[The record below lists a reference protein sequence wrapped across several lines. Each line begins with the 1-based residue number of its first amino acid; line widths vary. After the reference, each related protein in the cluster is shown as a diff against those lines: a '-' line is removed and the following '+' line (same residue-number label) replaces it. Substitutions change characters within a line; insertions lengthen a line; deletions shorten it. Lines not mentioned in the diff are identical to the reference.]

1 MQIISIQDD
10 KRFLYFI
17 NQHVDRTDFRF
28 KYLISF
34 LNMAFGRGEAT
45 VTGNTSI
52 YKLRDEWVIY
62 IETER
67 QLFIYGSDNPVII
80 DALSNNINLEM
91 FAGYEIMG
99 DYDLVYRLLHHQN
112 AQGYTIIKD
121 RIFYT
126 LGHSDK
132 LLQALD
138 DTQPNQNDIDEL
150 TKMMLDYY
158 VEEYDGTR
166 SKTEEMIRPTIVKHI
181 NRNSIHIYRE
191 AGIIKSFCTVINP
204 DVGILYTKPDFRNQH
219 IGKRLLSTCSRVI
232 LTQKNTCFVMTD
244 MKNIP
249 SNKICVDIG
258 YEEISKHTNIRL

>member
-10 KRFLYFI
+10 QRFLDFI
-17 NQHVDRTDFRF
+17 KQKINRTDFRF
-28 KYLISF
+28 KYLVSF

-45 VTGNTSI
+45 IMENTSI
-52 YKLRDEWVIY
+52 YKLGDGWVIY
-62 IETER
+62 IETEGK
-67 QLFIYGSDNPVII
+67 LFIYGSDNPTII
-80 DALSNNINLEM
+80 DALSNNINFEM

-99 DYDLVYRLLHHQN
+99 DYDLVYRLLQDKNTH
-112 AQGYTIIKD
+112 GYTVIKD

-126 LGHSDK
+126 LRHSNK

-138 DTQPNQNDIDEL
+138 DTQPNQNDVDEL

-158 VEEYDGTR
+158 VEEYEGTR
-166 SKTEEMIRPTIVKHI
+166 NKTEEMIRPIIVNHI
-181 NRNSIHIYRE
+181 NNNSIHIYRE
-191 AGIIKSFCTVINP
+191 DGIIKSFCTVINP

-232 LTQKNTCFVMTD
+232 LTLRNTCFVMTD